1 MLDAL
6 RRHAT
11 GWVAKFLFV
20 LLILSFAVWGIGDI
34 FLGTTDT
41 SEVAE
46 VDGTT
51 ISGREVTQEFETQWR
66 QLQEQFGQQLD
77 RQAAASLGVMN
88 QALQTVIARRLVDAH
103 ARSLDLVVAD
113 ETVAERIRQDPS
125 FQGAG
130 GFDRARFDLFLR
142 SIGMSEQDY
151 VAALRNDLLRGSL
164 VEALGGPVSVPD
176 TLVTR
181 LVEHRR
187 EQRRGKA
194 LLVRAGEM
202 AVGEPDQATLETYLK
217 DNAQAYEAPEYR
229 GLSLLVLRPEDLVEE
244 IEIAEDELQRTY
256 DSRIDQYRKPEQR
269 RVEQLLATDEAALR
283 RAAELVAGG
292 QSFTEAAAAV
302 PGVER
307 TEVGPLARGDLPAG
321 LDEGAWALAEG
332 GVSQPVQSPF
342 GWHLLRVAGIEPEET
357 QPFAAV
363 RDELRRE
370 LALERAANELPDLAT
385 RLDDELAAGTPLEEA
400 ARKVGFEV
408 SKLER
413 VDRTGH
419 DPAGERLAADRL
431 SGEIL
436 DAAFAGVE
444 GETSLLQQ
452 TRDGRYFVYH
462 VDSTQ
467 PARPRTVD
475 EVRDELAAAW
485 KAAEQKKQARA
496 KAEELR
502 GRAASPADL
511 DQLAVG
517 EPAAQII
524 PIGPVTRDDRGLL
537 QGLDAAAIAAMFAT
551 EAGTLAEGVVDVPD
565 GAAIVATEEVLPATV
580 EQPLVDAT
588 EAAILSS
595 VRNELI
601 AAYEAALRQRF
612 SVTVNQAALA
622 QLMEAQVPDGGP

>member
-1 MLDAL
+1 
-6 RRHAT
+6 
-11 GWVAKFLFV
+11 
-20 LLILSFAVWGIGDI
+20 
-34 FLGTTDT
+34 
-41 SEVAE
+41 
-46 VDGTT
+46 
-51 ISGREVTQEFETQWR
+51 
-66 QLQEQFGQQLD
+66 
-77 RQAAASLGVMN
+77 
-88 QALQTVIARRLVDAH
+88 
-103 ARSLDLVVAD
+103 
-113 ETVAERIRQDPS
+113 
-125 FQGAG
+125 
-130 GFDRARFDLFLR
+130 
-142 SIGMSEQDY
+142 
-151 VAALRNDLLRGSL
+151 
-164 VEALGGPVSVPD
+164 
-176 TLVTR
+176 
-181 LVEHRR
+181 
-187 EQRRGKA
+187 
-194 LLVRAGEM
+194 M

-229 GLSLLVLRPEDLVEE
+229 GLTLLVLRPEDLVEE
-244 IEIAEDELQRTY
+244 IEIEEDELQRTY

-269 RVEQLLATDEAALR
+269 RVEQLLAADEAALR

-321 LDEGAWALAEG
+321 LDEAAWALAEG

-342 GWHLLRVAGIEPEET
+342 GWHLLRVADIEPEET

-385 RLDDELAAGTPLEEA
+385 RLDDELAAGTSLEEA

-408 SKLER
+408 LKLDR

-419 DPAGERLAADRL
+419 DPSGERLAADRL
-431 SGEIL
+431 SSEIL
-436 DAAFAGVE
+436 GAAFAGVE

-452 TRDGRYFVYH
+452 TQDGGYFVYH
-462 VDSTQ
+462 VDSIQ

-475 EVRDELAAAW
+475 EVREELVAAW
-485 KAAEQKKQARA
+485 KAAEQKKLARA

-502 GRAASPADL
+502 GRAASPSDL

-524 PIGPVTRDDRGLL
+524 PIGPVTRDDQGLL
-537 QGLDAAAIAAMFAT
+537 QGLDAAAIAALFAT
-551 EAGTLAEGVVDVPD
+551 EAGALAEGVVDVPD
-565 GAAIVATEEVLPATV
+565 GTAIIATEEVLPATV

-588 EAAILSS
+588 EAAILSG

-612 SVTVNQAALA
+612 PVTVNQSALA